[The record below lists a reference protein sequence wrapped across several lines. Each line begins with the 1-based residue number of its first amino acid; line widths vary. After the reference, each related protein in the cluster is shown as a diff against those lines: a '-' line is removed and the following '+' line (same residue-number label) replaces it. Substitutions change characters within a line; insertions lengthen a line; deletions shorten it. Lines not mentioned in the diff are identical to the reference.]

1 MFGLFKNG
9 SSVEQKE
16 IDIPKDSFKKS
27 VITTKDLIPD
37 LKDISK
43 KYEISIKEL
52 DIKILSYKTF
62 VNDKSSDEV
71 VEITELNKDKYLSGE
86 YILDEN
92 ISYFQELRVEVEK
105 KELDSFP
112 LEISLGAN
120 KDLTQIRATIKAKKN
135 ISYFDGLEAE
145 ILSQI
150 DKKKAKLG
158 LMLGFMDEATKS
170 SVKKVGSIIRVNGG
184 LSQNISFNICDG
196 FSKVD
201 PIMPKIIEI
210 FKDKKIDDEINKQKV
225 MYDVKEGQL
234 VLEILKAKEGRVGR
248 DCKGNIIKLDNTSLE
263 EGSESLVEVKMSED
277 FLKKEDD
284 EKIQYFAQ
292 KSGYIYEGIGNKYE
306 IKDELV
312 VDSVSLKTTGDID
325 VGDESDVRVTIQED
339 DSIIDA
345 VGPGVELDTNE
356 LNIAGSVANNAKIK
370 ANIVQIKGQTHQS
383 SKIEANEIQI
393 HLHKGYA
400 VGDEIEIDILEGGVV
415 VGDIVRVKSIFGGE
429 IRAKE
434 VYIDEVTSNSKIFAS
449 HHIEINKITGN
460 GNIFRIDAL
469 AQRNFHEIYE
479 ELSKNL
485 QEMEIKLSK
494 LPKILKSKK
503 RSINNE
509 KENIKEI
516 NKTLEELKRFGR
528 EPLAS
533 LVMKLKDHQKKIKEF
548 NSLLKELKD
557 AKLKKE
563 TLHQELVELNTSVL
577 KAKVINN
584 SPWKEFNEVVFKL
597 IEPPI
602 EISFLPKEG
611 EITKVLTLK
620 SSGEGEYNI
629 KRGA

>member
-1 MFGLFKNG
+1 MFGLFKKG
-9 SSVEQKE
+9 SNDAFDDNLNQNEQKSFEKMVINTKDLLSDLEDISKNYNISLKE
-16 IDIPKDSFKKS
+16 IDIKM
-27 VITTKDLIPD
+27 
-37 LKDISK
+37 
-43 KYEISIKEL
+43 
-52 DIKILSYKTF
+52 LSYKSYMK
-62 VNDKSSDEV
+62 DSSSDKV
-71 VEITELNKDKYLSGE
+71 IEITELNKEKYLSEE
-86 YILDEN
+86 YILNEN
-92 ISYFQELRVEVEK
+92 ISYTQELRVEVYK
-105 KELDSFP
+105 KEGNDFP
-112 LEISLGAN
+112 LLISLAAN
-120 KDLTQIRATIKAKKN
+120 KDLTQVRATVKSKEKIT
-135 ISYFDGLEAE
+135 YFDGLEGE
-145 ILSQI
+145 IISQI
-150 DKKKAKLG
+150 EKKKAKLG
-158 LMLGFMDEATKS
+158 LMIGMMDENMRS
-170 SVKKVGSIIRVNGG
+170 GVKKLISLIRVNKG
-184 LSQNISFNICDG
+184 LSKNISFIICEG

-201 PIMPKIIEI
+201 PINQEIIEVY
-210 FKDKKIDDEINKQKV
+210 KNKNGESTNGQKS
-225 MYDVKEGQL
+225 MCDVKEGDL
-234 VLEILKAKEGRVGR
+234 VIEVLKAKEGRVGR
-248 DCKGNIIKLDNTSLE
+248 DCKGKILSIDEISLNDAP
-263 EGSESLVEVKMSED
+263 VELNMSED
-277 FLKKEDD
+277 FILKEDD
-284 EKIQYFAQ
+284 DKIQYFAN

-312 VDSVSLKTTGDID
+312 VDSVSVKTTGDID
-325 VGDESDVRVTIQED
+325 IGEESDVRVTIQED
-339 DSIIDA
+339 NSALDA
-345 VGPGVELDTNE
+345 VGPGVEIDTNE

-383 SKIEANEIQI
+383 SKVEAKEIQI

-400 VGDEIEIDILEGGVV
+400 EGDEIEIEILEGGVV
-415 VGDIVRVKSIFGGE
+415 IGDIVRVKKFFGGE

-434 VYIDEVTSNSKIFAS
+434 VYLDEVTSNSKVFAS

-460 GNIFRIDAL
+460 GNIFRVDAL
-469 AQRNFHEIYE
+469 AQRNFHQIYE
-479 ELSKNL
+479 ELTKKYK
-485 QEMEIKLSK
+485 EVEIKLSK
-494 LPKILKSKK
+494 FPKILKSKK
-503 RSINNE
+503 RSIDNE

-516 NKTLEELKRFGR
+516 NKTLEELKKFGR